1 MSRRHIEVDK
11 PWHKS
16 IPFAPGVVATG
27 SLLFTSGIT
36 ARKGD
41 GSIDGVG
48 DMRRQM
54 EVCFANM
61 AAVLEN
67 AGAGWEDM
75 VKITMYTTDI
85 DRFSK
90 HADVW
95 RGHFTGR
102 PGSTLV
108 EVSRLALPEMLVEIE
123 AVFDMGDA
131 A

>member
-1 MSRRHIEVDK
+1 
-11 PWHKS
+11 
-16 IPFAPGVVATG
+16 VATG

-85 DRFSK
+85 DRFSE

-108 EVSRLALPEMLVEIE
+108 EVSRLATPEMLVEIE

>member
-61 AAVLEN
+61 AVVLEN
-67 AGAGWEDM
+67 AGTGWEDM

-85 DRFSK
+85 ERFSE

-95 RGHFTGR
+95 HRHFTGQ

-108 EVSRLALPEMLVEIE
+108 EVGRLAVPEMLVEIE
-123 AVFDMGDA
+123 AVFDMEDA
-131 A
+131 E

>member
-1 MSRRHIEVDK
+1 MARRHIEVDK
-11 PWHKS
+11 PWHRS
-16 IPFAPGVVATG
+16 IPFAQGVVATG

-36 ARKGD
+36 ARRPD
-41 GSIDGVG
+41 GTIDGVG
-48 DMRRQM
+48 DIRRQM

-61 AAVLEN
+61 EAVLEN
-67 AGAGWEDM
+67 AGIGWEDM
-75 VKITMYTTDI
+75 VKMTMYTTDI
-85 DRFSK
+85 ERFSE

-95 RGHFTGR
+95 RRHFTRR

>member
-1 MSRRHIEVDK
+1 
-11 PWHKS
+11 
-16 IPFAPGVVATG
+16 
-27 SLLFTSGIT
+27 
-36 ARKGD
+36 
-41 GSIDGVG
+41 
-48 DMRRQM
+48 MRRQM

-75 VKITMYTTDI
+75 VKMTMYTTDI
-85 DRFSK
+85 ERFSE

-95 RGHFTGR
+95 RRHFTGR

-108 EVSRLALPEMLVEIE
+108 EVNRLALPEMLVEIE
-123 AVFDMGDA
+123 AVFDMGEA